1 MISQLR
7 SYLCVELVAVGVPDA
22 LQLIVAAVVAAAIV
36 GVVVVETHQVEEE
49 PCEGVGVALIER
61 RIMSLRAEL

>member
-1 MISQLR
+1 M
-7 SYLCVELVAVGVPDA
+7 AVGVPDA

-49 PCEGVGVALIER
+49 PCEGVGVALREV
-61 RIMSLRAEL
+61 S